1 MCLILL
7 SLSEMSGKVAG
18 HPSDKRKLNK
28 TMNIVAKV
36 VAQGET
42 ISVPS
47 QKSENGQTSK
57 CSITLQAFGGRYEDT
72 FVATMLG
79 NAAQCRFYKDDLV
92 MVALRFTTREYNG
105 QVYQDIVVNDI
116 CKVK

>member
-1 MCLILL
+1 
-7 SLSEMSGKVAG
+7 
-18 HPSDKRKLNK
+18 
-28 TMNIVAKV
+28 MNIVAKV

-47 QKSENGQTSK
+47 QRTEGGQVAK
-57 CSITLQAFGGRYEDT
+57 CSITLQVFGGKYEDT

-79 NAAQCRFYKDDLV
+79 NTATCRFYKDDLV
-92 MVALRFTTREYNG
+92 VAALRFTTREYNG

-116 CKVK
+116 YKIKS

>member
-1 MCLILL
+1 ML

-57 CSITLQAFGGRYEDT
+57 CSITLQAFGGGYEDT

-92 MVALRFTTREYNG
+92 MASLRFTTREYNG

>member
-1 MCLILL
+1 
-7 SLSEMSGKVAG
+7 MSGKVAG

-57 CSITLQAFGGRYEDT
+57 CSIVLQEFGGKYEDT
-72 FVATMLG
+72 YVATMLG
-79 NAAQCRFYKDDLV
+79 NTAQCRFYENELV
-92 MVALRFTTREYNG
+92 VASLRFTHREYNG
-105 QVYQDIVVNDI
+105 QVYQDIIVNDI
-116 CKVK
+116 VKINK